1 MDPNVAGMTDRLDRE
16 STRLIAVSQPFAGAW
31 LSLLPVE
38 VRARITSSEFLWAYQ
53 RRFGLYLSQPAPV
66 FLQLGA
72 VAGVSYDMLED
83 VKNGNV
89 DGKVLV
95 KRAMESVDSD

>member
-1 MDPNVAGMTDRLDRE
+1 MWGPSICVMGSPLAMTDRLDRE

-66 FLQLGA
+66 FLQLEA
-72 VAGVSYDMLED
+72 VNDGLWTSVSANLPHFCNSSN
-83 VKNGNV
+83 VK
-89 DGKVLV
+89 L
-95 KRAMESVDSD
+95 